1 VRSIAGMTTRE
12 EAIRSLPGTTML
24 IGGEP
29 VSTSTGGTM
38 TRIDPTT
45 GDVLA
50 EFPVAGPKEV
60 DAAVTAAHKAF
71 PAWRA
76 LTADKRRELLWRV
89 GELLRSETQD
99 LPGIAAL
106 ETGHPAHHGLRDMA
120 TDHFQYYA
128 GFCDK
133 LNGEVVPSYP
143 APAFDYTKWTPY
155 GVIGALVTWN
165 GPFINSAIKTAPAL
179 AAGNCIVLKSP
190 DLGPFAPMRFVEIC
204 HQAGIPDGVVNVISG
219 GAATGEAL
227 IRHEL
232 VRKVTFTGGPQTARK
247 VVASAAESLT
257 PLMLELGGKSASIMF
272 EDAEIGDA
280 TRRLA
285 IMATI
290 GSTGQGC
297 LFPTRLLAHV
307 SIYDEVVE
315 RARAIAESPVIGDPF
330 DPKVTMGPV
339 INEAAVERILGY
351 VEEAKRSARL
361 VTGGERLGGDLAKGC
376 FVTPTVFAEVDNQSR
391 LAQEEV
397 FGPVLAIMPFTTE
410 EEAIALAN
418 DSKYGLAAYIDTN
431 DLARAHRVADKLDAG
446 YIGINGFPSMTA
458 TAPFGGT
465 KISGFGREGGRV
477 GIEEY
482 AYLKNVYIPLG

>member
-29 VSTSTGGTM
+29 VSTSTAGTM

-89 GELLRSETQD
+89 GELLRSETDD
-99 LPGIAAL
+99 LPGISAL
-106 ETGHPAHHGLRDMA
+106 ETGVPANHGRRDMA
-120 TDHFQYYA
+120 ADHFQFYA
-128 GFCDK
+128 GYCDK

-143 APAFDYTKWTPY
+143 
-155 GVIGALVTWN
+155 
-165 GPFINSAIKTAPAL
+165 APAL

-190 DLGPFAPMRFVEIC
+190 DLGPFAPMRFAEIC
-204 HQAGIPDGVVNVISG
+204 HQAGIPEGVVNVISG
-219 GAATGEAL
+219 GPDTGEAL
-227 IRHEL
+227 VRHEL
-232 VRKVTFTGGPQTARK
+232 VRKVTFTGGPATARK
-247 VVASAAESLT
+247 VQAIAADTLT
-257 PLMLELGGKSASIMF
+257 PLLLELGGKSASIMF
-272 EDAEIGDA
+272 EDAEVSDT

-315 RARAIAESPVIGDPF
+315 RAKAIAESPVIGDPF

-339 INEAAVERILGY
+339 INEAAVERILRY

-431 DLARAHRVADKLDAG
+431 DLARAHRVAEQLDAG
-446 YIGINGFPSMTA
+446 YIAVNGFPSMTA

-465 KISGFGREGGRV
+465 KISGYGREGGRI

-482 AYLKNVYIPLG
+482 AYLKNVYIPLGS